1 LALLQDAAQLP
12 PAQTRAPFAGCDGHV
27 THALPQ
33 NIVPAGQV
41 PQAPWLHVPFVHAVL
56 VDSTTQ
62 PCGSRAHVASVV
74 GPAQVFPTA
83 LQTGS
88 ALHVHAAVPAA
99 PVQLWCVPQATGW
112 P

>member
-1 LALLQDAAQLP
+1 LA
-12 PAQTRAPFAGCDGHV
+12 
-27 THALPQ
+27 Q
-33 NIVPAGQV
+33 NIVPAAQV

-74 GPAQVFPTA
+74 GPAHVFPTA
-83 LQTGS
+83 LHTGS
-88 ALHVHAAVPAA
+88 ALQLHAAVPAV
-99 PVQLWCVPQATGW
+99 PVQLWCVPQAAGE